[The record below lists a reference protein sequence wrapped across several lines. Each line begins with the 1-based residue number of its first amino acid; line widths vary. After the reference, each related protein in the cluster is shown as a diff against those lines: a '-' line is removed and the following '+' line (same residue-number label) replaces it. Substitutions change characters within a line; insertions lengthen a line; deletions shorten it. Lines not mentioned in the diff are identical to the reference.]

1 MCPESRQND
10 TVSLSREDRDLDEDV
25 AAHRTPEY
33 DIDPV
38 FVNRWS
44 PRAMTGEPLDEAEFL
59 PLFEAARW
67 APSAYNNQ
75 HWRFVYATREDD
87 EWDTF
92 VDLLTE
98 NNRRWATDASV
109 LVAIFSKT
117 TFDHNGEPALTNS
130 FDTGAAWQNLA
141 LEGTRRD
148 LALHPMAG
156 FDWGRIH
163 EALGVPEDEFDA
175 EAMVA
180 IGKRA
185 PKERL
190 PEELQEREAPSD
202 RKPLADLVSH
212 GQFE

>member
-1 MCPESRQND
+1 VPRS
-10 TVSLSREDRDLDEDV
+10 TEDRELDEDV

-33 DIDPV
+33 DIDPI
-38 FVNRWS
+38 FLNRWS

-75 HWRFVYATREDD
+75 HWRFVYATRADD

-98 NNRRWATDASV
+98 DNQTWAANASV

-117 TFDHNGEPALTNS
+117 TLDHNGEPAPTRS

-141 LEGTRRD
+141 LEGTRRG

-156 FDWGRIH
+156 FDWDRIH
-163 EALGVPEDEFDA
+163 EALGVPDDEFDV

-185 PKERL
+185 PTDTL
-190 PEELQEREAPSD
+190 PEELQGREAPSD
-202 RKPLADLVSH
+202 RKPLADIVSH
-212 GQFE
+212 GQFK